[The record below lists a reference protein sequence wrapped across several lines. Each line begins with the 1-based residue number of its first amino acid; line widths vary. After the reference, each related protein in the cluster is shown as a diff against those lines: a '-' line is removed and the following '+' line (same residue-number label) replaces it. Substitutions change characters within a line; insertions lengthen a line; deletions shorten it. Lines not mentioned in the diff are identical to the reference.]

1 MQGGAAAAALAGHV
15 ATPMRHSALL
25 PPPPDESY
33 NTCEAFEAPSRAI
46 AARVGQLVSACLD
59 WHQCR
64 SPLAQKTLL
73 LCSSRLI
80 RSPDCV
86 VSQMVPRGTVRRRQL
101 EGVHGLVPPCPP
113 FPLSVR
119 STPSTAAPIRRL
131 TARGKTMGDLA
142 T

>member
-1 MQGGAAAAALAGHV
+1 MQGGAAAALAGHV

-59 WHQCR
+59 WHQCPA
-64 SPLAQKTLL
+64 PLPAGTKDTAAV
-73 LCSSRLI
+73 LI
-80 RSPDCV
+80 KAYKEPGLPDGATRDCA
-86 VSQMVPRGTVRRRQL
+86 PAAIGGGTR
-101 EGVHGLVPPCPP
+101 PCPP

-131 TARGKTMGDLA
+131 TARVKTMGDLA